1 MNGPDLSQLI
11 GSLAKDMAFVRAVQ
25 SKQGAEIALVRAT
38 QERQTND
45 IEGVKDALEA
55 RSVAAAQAEEMRLA
69 AAADSERK
77 RSVFWW
83 QFALSALAALLIPT
97 LSIVWQGGR
106 LTEHIEQLS
115 RRVDQMSVD
124 HESRIRAIEHNK
136 QLEH

>member
-83 QFALSALAALLIPT
+83 KFALSALAAD
-97 LSIVWQGGR
+97 R
-106 LTEHIEQLS
+106 K
-115 RRVDQMSVD
+115 SVV
-124 HESRIRAIEHNK
+124 
-136 QLEH
+136 